1 MKKDD
6 NEFREIKDTF
16 YSPSSP
22 FNPSP
27 TGQKIMILVQV
38 KDKMM
43 TEEIVAVRSL
53 RQQQRRLKESR
64 EEHSVD
70 DFIDDENGDNDDAN
84 DSTVKAKTRRRKLV
98 SAVDISIIVIEMP
111 PFKYSLIESI
121 YE

>member
-1 MKKDD
+1 
-6 NEFREIKDTF
+6 
-16 YSPSSP
+16 
-22 FNPSP
+22 
-27 TGQKIMILVQV
+27 MILVQV